1 MLTASGVQAL
11 GGGEAAN
18 GLPARVVPY
27 WYGGPIRCLLWM
39 GCLVKDFHQR
49 EAPSQIPLLEAFQEE
64 GWQRHI
70 DDPLPCTKGIDP
82 RDRLHEAVRALNEH
96 QVRCLLVFE
105 RDGTGEGITWRP
117 RHER

>member
-1 MLTASGVQAL
+1 MEIAPLRIAGLVPDLRWLMDKGFVEHRREQGPGRQGRRRFSPRRPSRLGKRSCFVLTASGVQAL

-49 EAPSQIPLLEAFQEE
+49 
-64 GWQRHI
+64 
-70 DDPLPCTKGIDP
+70 
-82 RDRLHEAVRALNEH
+82 
-96 QVRCLLVFE
+96 
-105 RDGTGEGITWRP
+105 
-117 RHER
+117 